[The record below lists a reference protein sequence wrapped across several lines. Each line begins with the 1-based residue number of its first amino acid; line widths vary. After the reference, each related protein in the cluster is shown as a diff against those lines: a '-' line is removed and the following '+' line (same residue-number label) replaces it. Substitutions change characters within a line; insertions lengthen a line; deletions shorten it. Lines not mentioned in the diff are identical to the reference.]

1 MQEYCTKN
9 HIFPFP
15 PGFAFVSLSN
25 LQITQEYISNG
36 DSYAFVTL
44 PKSVDING
52 AIPFLKRGSKY
63 RFQLTVNDGSKD
75 GVATVDVDVRSGPT
89 SGSLTVDNNNVKAM
103 FDSVTMRGL

>member
-1 MQEYCTKN
+1 MQEYCTN
-9 HIFPFP
+9 NQSYPFP
-15 PGFAFVSLSN
+15 PGFAFVNLSN
-25 LQITQEYISNG
+25 LQIIQEYIPNG

-52 AIPFLKRGSKY
+52 AITFLKRGSKY

-75 GVATVDVDVRSGPT
+75 GVATVDVDVRSGPS
-89 SGSLTVDNNNVKAM
+89 SGSLTVNNNNVKAM

>member
-1 MQEYCTKN
+1 MYLQKYCTKN
-9 HIFPFP
+9 QIFPFP

-25 LQITQEYISNG
+25 LPINQEYIPNG

-44 PKSVDING
+44 PKSVDT
-52 AIPFLKRGSKY
+52 FLKRGSKY